1 MFSTLLK
8 GQNAMIANGD
18 FELANDFKK
27 AFLNLNKTDNLYN
40 KKKLYNEAI
49 FLDLT
54 DRTECHPR
62 MSFKM

>member
-8 GQNAMIANGD
+8 GQNAIVAGMD

-40 KKKLYNEAI
+40 KKKLYNH
-49 FLDLT
+49 F
-54 DRTECHPR
+54 
-62 MSFKM
+62 MGQ